1 MKLGPFPTN
10 ATWGGADVQSWLE
23 RLRKQITQAYPVNS
37 LFITFSSVNPNEQLG
52 YGTWVAVGA
61 GRVLV
66 GLDSG
71 DANFDTVGET
81 GGSKTVASSGSISS
95 ESAHTHSVASN
106 VSVDPHTAGTGLAAG
121 TDITPAHVVNNTSV
135 TSGAGSSHTHTYT
148 GNATSVVQP
157 YLVVYMWKRTA

>member
-10 ATWGGADVQSWLE
+10 AEWGSGEIQSWME
-23 RLRKQITQAYPVNS
+23 RLRKQTTQAYPVDS
-37 LFITFSSVNPNEQLG
+37 LFISFSSTNPNDQLG
-52 YGTWVAVGA
+52 YGTWTSVGA

-71 DANFDTVGET
+71 DTDFDTVGET
-81 GGSKTVASSGSISS
+81 GGSKTVTSTGTLSN
-95 ESAHTHSVASN
+95 ESAHTHSVTSN
-106 VSVDPHTAGTGLAAG
+106 VTVANHGAGTGLAAG
-121 TDITPAHVVNNTSV
+121 ADITPAHVVTNNAV